1 MSQEGVG
8 HQLPWKK
15 GDVKGSGNRLSFA
28 CRTSLL
34 RYDSYGKTIYCH
46 QEAAMRGEYEI
57 CCFLSRKHPVFP
69 SDQFIIF
76 TLSSTM
82 EGRIRDLP
90 FSALNNLSQAATC
103 EIIELTRIYSSR
115 WSFFFLLGLWI
126 VTVRVTTWAW
136 CKMYMLISLSFFI
149 FMLFYDSEQL

>member
-1 MSQEGVG
+1 
-8 HQLPWKK
+8 
-15 GDVKGSGNRLSFA
+15 
-28 CRTSLL
+28 
-34 RYDSYGKTIYCH
+34 
-46 QEAAMRGEYEI
+46 MREEYEI

-103 EIIELTRIYSSR
+103 EIIDLTRIYSSR
-115 WSFFFLLGLWI
+115 WSFFFLLGL
-126 VTVRVTTWAW
+126 
-136 CKMYMLISLSFFI
+136 
-149 FMLFYDSEQL
+149 